1 MIGAQIPLYDA
12 AGARAIDAQAID
24 ERGVPGIALMRAAGA
39 AAERVVRGRFPHA
52 RRVLVAAGAGNNGGD
67 GYEVARLLAV
77 NGREVRIARIAER
90 PAAGDAATTLADAIA
105 AGVPVHDGP
114 LDGLLDDVDLVV
126 DALLGTGASGA
137 PTGAVADAITA
148 IRESGLPVVAL
159 DVPSGVDASTGEAPG
174 PAIHADATV
183 AFHGEKLGVRIEPGR
198 TLAGRIV
205 AVPIGIPADVDVA
218 PAAIGVA
225 SAYDLLPRRRIG
237 GSKYDA
243 GAVLV
248 IGGSVGMAGAPALA
262 AGAAL
267 RAGAGVVTV
276 LAPEAVQPTVAAWQ
290 REAMVRP
297 LPSARPDLEIERY
310 AERAA
315 AVVLGP
321 GLGRDP
327 EAEGIVRA
335 ALALDRPLLADAD
348 ALWWI
353 ARDPAAIR
361 ARTAP
366 TVITPH
372 SGEAARL
379 LGVDA
384 ADLDAHRLRAVRDL
398 VAETGATALLK
409 GRDTL
414 VLAPDGRLGVRL
426 LDSAALATAGS
437 GDVLSGIIGGCLARG
452 VDAWTAA
459 IAGAAAHVEAARA
472 AVGRRRDGAII
483 AGDLIE
489 HLSVLGRPG
498 SAL

>member
-1 MIGAQIPLYDA
+1 MLF
-12 AGARAIDAQAID
+12 R
-24 ERGVPGIALMRAAGA
+24 
-39 AAERVVRGRFPHA
+39 
-52 RRVLVAAGAGNNGGD
+52 
-67 GYEVARLLAV
+67 
-77 NGREVRIARIAER
+77 
-90 PAAGDAATTLADAIA
+90 
-105 AGVPVHDGP
+105 
-114 LDGLLDDVDLVV
+114 
-126 DALLGTGASGA
+126 S
-137 PTGAVADAITA
+137 
-148 IRESGLPVVAL
+148 
-159 DVPSGVDASTGEAPG
+159 
-174 PAIHADATV
+174 
-183 AFHGEKLGVRIEPGR
+183 
-198 TLAGRIV
+198 
-205 AVPIGIPADVDVA
+205 
-218 PAAIGVA
+218 IGVE

-262 AGAAL
+262 AAAAL
-267 RAGAGVVTV
+267 RAGAGVVTALV
-276 LAPEAVQPTVAAWQ
+276 PEAVQPSVASWQ
-290 REAMVRP
+290 REVMVRP

-327 EAEGIVRA
+327 DAEGIVRA
-335 ALALDRPLLADAD
+335 TLALDRPLVADAD

-384 ADLDAHRLRAVRDL
+384 DELDAHRLQSVRAL
-398 VAETGATALLK
+398 VAATGATALLK

-452 VDAWTAA
+452 VDAWTSA

-498 SAL
+498 STL